1 MTEIQNTDKP
11 ITRLS
16 IKIGADDY
24 VRHCNNVEVIPT
36 RAVTTFKGGNP
47 EAHSHGVGSPAWILA
62 LSFVHDYNNP
72 DSLYRFLLENGGET
86 AEFTYKPDRDGDLE
100 ATVTAVIIEP
110 RIGNAVDTK
119 GTSTLQLPC
128 SLPVYGDPTVVVPAI
143 TGLTP
148 DTALAAGGE
157 LIVITGTG
165 FTGATSVTIDGETA
179 EFILVN
185 SRTIHAVVPAA
196 SAGDA
201 LVIVTNSAGASPAA
215 SLTLT
220 A

>member
-1 MTEIQNTDKP
+1 MTEILSTAKAV
-11 ITRLS
+11 TRLS
-16 IKIGADDY
+16 IKIGTDDY
-24 VRHCNNVEVIPT
+24 VRHCSNAEIIPT
-36 RAVTTFKGGNP
+36 RPVATFKGGNP
-47 EAHSHGVGSPAWILA
+47 EAHSHDVGAASYMLA

-72 DSLYRFLLENGGET
+72 DSLYRFLLEHGGET

-100 ATVTAVIIEP
+100 ATVTAVLIEP
-110 RIGNAVDTK
+110 RLGNQVDQK
-119 GTSTLQLPC
+119 GTSTLQMPC
-128 SLPVYGDPTVVVPAI
+128 SKPVYGAPTIVVPAI
-143 TGLTP
+143 TGITP
-148 DTALAAGGE
+148 DTADADGGE
-157 LIVITGTG
+157 LVVITGTG

-196 SAGDA
+196 TAGEA

-215 SLTLT
+215 TITLT